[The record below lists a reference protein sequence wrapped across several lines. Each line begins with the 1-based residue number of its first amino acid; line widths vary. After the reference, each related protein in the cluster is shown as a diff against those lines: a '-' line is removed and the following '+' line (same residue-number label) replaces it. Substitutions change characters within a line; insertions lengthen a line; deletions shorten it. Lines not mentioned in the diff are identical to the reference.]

1 MGAGHTHALYIH
13 DHTAIHRMPA
23 EVKIVAAALFVAATA
38 STPRQAVWAF
48 GAHALILGAAL
59 VVGRAPPRFVAA
71 RLLTVLPFVLFA
83 LLIPF
88 TASGERIDV
97 LGAAVSREGVWGAW
111 NIIAKAVLGA
121 GSAIL
126 LAATTEAPDILR
138 GMARLRAPAALTA
151 IAGFMIRY
159 LEVIAGELTRMRTAM
174 TARAYNPRLL
184 WQAKPIAASAGT
196 LFMRSYE
203 RGERAYAAM
212 LARGYTGAMPD
223 LGHRG
228 AARADWLR
236 ALPLPALA
244 AAASVAARVM
254 S

>member
-1 MGAGHTHALYIH
+1 MGAGHSHALYIH
-13 DHTAIHRMPA
+13 EHTAIHLMPA
-23 EVKIVAAALFVAATA
+23 EVKITAAALFVVAVA
-38 STPRQAVWAF
+38 STPREAVWAF
-48 GAHALILGAAL
+48 GAHALILGATA
-59 VVGRAPPRFVAA
+59 VIGRAPPRFVAA

-83 LLIPF
+83 FLIPF
-88 TASGERIDV
+88 AASGERIEI

-111 NIIAKAVLGA
+111 NIIAKAMLGA

-126 LAATTEAPDILR
+126 LAATTEVPDILR
-138 GMARLRAPAALTA
+138 GMARLKAPATLTA

-159 LEVIAGELTRMRTAM
+159 LEVVAGELARMRTAM
-174 TARAYNPRLL
+174 TARAYNPRRRR
-184 WQAKPIAASAGT
+184 QAKPIAASAGA

-223 LGHRG
+223 LGHRS
-228 AARADWLR
+228 AAPADWLK
-236 ALPLPALA
+236 ALPFPALA
-244 AAASVAARVM
+244 AAASVAARVV